1 MKLAT
6 LSLLAAAPAYASDP
20 GDPDKPILIDPTGAA
35 VPDRGGCTP
44 VFLVVWPET
53 PPGIEHMSDSGQEL
67 KIGDVCPGW
76 GTDAIEAT
84 RQKGE
89 AASTS
94 TGEAP
99 PLTEL
104 PAEVTSALN
113 SAISRIEIAA
123 DVPVSTPP
131 PDTTNAVFGAVL
143 LAVALSTGLSFLFSK
158 LSR

>member
-1 MKLAT
+1 MIN
-6 LSLLAAAPAYASDP
+6 PAYASDP

-53 PPGIEHMSDSGQEL
+53 PPGIEHMSDSGQNL

-76 GTDAIEAT
+76 GTDAIRFT
-84 RQKGE
+84 GSGE
-89 AASTS
+89 AED
-94 TGEAP
+94 GAP
-99 PLTEL
+99 LAAATPVEL

-123 DVPVSTPP
+123 DAPASAPP